1 MIKNEGKIMDV
12 FIQAQFDENDLLIRT
27 NYWET
32 EVCQKGY
39 YYLIHYK
46 GNYFL
51 LTPENN
57 DLVSE
62 IAGTQSIVISRG
74 NYKGK
79 NDCFEIMFEDN
90 SDYPYMIILEDE
102 QVYRI
107 TNMEEGWTGRF
118 FIYSGS
124 LENYVYHSD
133 KVYYRV
139 TQTIPFLQSVE
150 EDAKNMSK
158 ENAID
163 NNLIS
168 LSKEEALEAMKNG
181 ERLVNGKERYDIAH
195 YHLYQGRIL
204 KSDSYYDLVGEGE
217 VIEEDE
223 LPQLYRMSKGI
234 FGSTGTETF
243 DNADEVLK
251 KMVTDL
257 LEKNEYPLSI
267 QMFGLEGLKSLLITI
282 AQDAGRPYTIEKLLA
297 SLTMIENS
305 QKKFLS

>member
-107 TNMEEGWTGRF
+107 TNMEEGWTVDF
-118 FIYSGS
+118 LYIPAHWKITFIIQIKSITVSHKQFLFYS
-124 LENYVYHSD
+124 L
-133 KVYYRV
+133 
-139 TQTIPFLQSVE
+139 
-150 EDAKNMSK
+150 
-158 ENAID
+158 
-163 NNLIS
+163 
-168 LSKEEALEAMKNG
+168 
-181 ERLVNGKERYDIAH
+181 
-195 YHLYQGRIL
+195 
-204 KSDSYYDLVGEGE
+204 
-217 VIEEDE
+217 
-223 LPQLYRMSKGI
+223 
-234 FGSTGTETF
+234 
-243 DNADEVLK
+243 LK
-251 KMVTDL
+251 KM
-257 LEKNEYPLSI
+257 
-267 QMFGLEGLKSLLITI
+267 
-282 AQDAGRPYTIEKLLA
+282 
-297 SLTMIENS
+297 
-305 QKKFLS
+305 QKT